1 MIKKIDAL
9 ARVTAMSL
17 TLLAAPAI
25 AQQTM
30 LMKGMD
36 TIAAA
41 GLAWTDAK
49 SIPPGT
55 QMVLLYGSPDRPGPY
70 IMRIKFPAGYKLP
83 PHRHEDARAV
93 TVLQGNYWSA
103 VGDTFDQAKLKKFGP
118 RDYYM
123 TDAGVN
129 HFAWAET
136 EVIIQESGTGPVS
149 SPIEFVNPA
158 DDPRK

>member
-1 MIKKIDAL
+1 VINKIDAL

-30 LMKGMD
+30 LMRGMD

-49 SIPPGT
+49 SIPPGA
-55 QMVLLYGSPDRPGPY
+55 QMVLLYGSPDRSGPY
-70 IMRIKFPAGYKLP
+70 IMRIKLPAGYKLP

-118 RDYYM
+118 RDYYT